1 MNTIQLPT
9 GLLEATIDT
18 SDPLKRYA
26 ALQVCWGM
34 NPMDVT
40 CRDLLVPGA
49 GNKNALPV
57 PDESDWP
64 IVLQHKHFF
73 EHQINQQVRDR
84 VAAECA
90 PTPVVITEDN

>member
-1 MNTIQLPT
+1 MTTINLPA
-9 GLLEATIDT
+9 GLLEAAIDL

-40 CRDLLVPGA
+40 CRDLLVPG
-49 GNKNALPV
+49 GKNALPV

-64 IVLQHKHFF
+64 IVLQHKHFW
-73 EHQINQQVRDR
+73 EHQINQQVQAR
-84 VAAECA
+84 VAAACA

>member
-1 MNTIQLPT
+1 MNTIQLPA

-40 CRDLLVPGA
+40 CRDLLVPG
-49 GNKNALPV
+49 GRNALPV

-64 IVLQHKHFF
+64 VVLQHKHFW
-73 EHQINQQVRDR
+73 EHQINQQVQAR
-84 VAAECA
+84 VANASL
-90 PTPVVITEDN
+90 TPVVITEDN